1 MPLATSLAVLGDH
14 PGLLFASSAFDR
26 TNGYLGLISLAEP
39 SMCYRI
45 DLRCERVH
53 FAKRAG
59 LCLSANRGVITTFS
73 ANTFGPDFRIRESF
87 PLKGVPSRARVSPD
101 GRRGAITVFVSGDS
115 YSSHSFSTRTTLVDM
130 ATGKPIADLE
140 EFAVTRD
147 GHPFKSVDFNFWG
160 VTFAPD
166 GNRFYATLGTG
177 GTTYLIEGTVDG
189 RAAHVLREGV
199 ECPSLSPDGTRIA
212 FKKRTTPGTW
222 RLHALDVKTLED
234 RPLPE
239 TRSVDDQVEW
249 LDSYRVAYM
258 LPSAESSGGGGDVW
272 SVGVREPAAAQVLLH
287 RAYSPVALHH

>member
-39 SMCYRI
+39 SMRYRI

-53 FAKRAG
+53 FAKGAG

-147 GHPFKSVDFNFWG
+147 GQPFKSVDFNFWG
-160 VTFAPD
+160 VTFGQD

-199 ECPSLSPDGTRIA
+199 ECPSLSPDDTRIA
-212 FKKRTTPGTW
+212 FKKRVTSTTW
-222 RLHALDVKTLED
+222 RLHVLDVATLAD
-234 RPLPE
+234 TALPE
-239 TRSVDDQVEW
+239 TRRVDDQVEGIDNKS
-249 LDSYRVAYM
+249 LAYM
-258 LPSAESSGGGGDVW
+258 LPDNTPGTGSGDLWKVSAAEKSG
-272 SVGVREPAAAQVLLH
+272 PALTVKQ
-287 RAYSPVALHH
+287 AYSPAALR